1 MKVGAL
7 GERSPSLSPNLSPTY
22 SAVESPRLLS
32 SVVFHHVHSLFW
44 HAFQCVC
51 VCARAHGVLLLYM
64 KVCVGG
70 KAEVD
75 CHLVAEFSHSLRAEG
90 ETRMGVTKGFVRTS
104 SSFCLCVCMCT
115 RAHVCVCVCNYWL
128 LLV

>member
-51 VCARAHGVLLLYM
+51 VCVHARCASFVHES
-64 KVCVGG
+64 VCVGG
-70 KAEVD
+70 K
-75 CHLVAEFSHSLRAEG
+75 SRG
-90 ETRMGVTKGFVRTS
+90 
-104 SSFCLCVCMCT
+104 
-115 RAHVCVCVCNYWL
+115 
-128 LLV
+128 